1 MSYQFEVLIA
11 KNQRGLHQTQNIVN
25 IQVLTMITI
34 LVYPIANRLTKFAGA
49 FVLCIC
55 IMLCLVLLVW
65 KKRLSKRKEKH
76 NQHIRFLDLLIMS
89 LIIVARQTE
98 IYTPQTH

>member
-1 MSYQFEVLIA
+1 MTYQFEVLIA

-25 IQVLTMITI
+25 IQVLT

>member
-1 MSYQFEVLIA
+1 MTYQFEVLIA

-49 FVLCIC
+49 FVLCIYMYNV
-55 IMLCLVLLVW
+55 MLGSFGLEEKIV
-65 KKRLSKRKEKH
+65 KTKRKT
-76 NQHIRFLDLLIMS
+76 QS
-89 LIIVARQTE
+89 T
-98 IYTPQTH
+98 Y